1 MSPFIFLVLNIYPT
15 VYLGDKINCLLPPIT
30 ELLRWEP
37 GVVFQKTAVLG
48 GSCITICLRKR

>member
-1 MSPFIFLVLNIYPT
+1 MLPFIFFVLNIYPK
-15 VYLGDKINCLLPPIT
+15 VYLKKNNCVLPPFA

-37 GVVFQKTAVLG
+37 GVVFQETAVLG